1 MRRILRED
9 GTDLAPNSSLLTKPA
24 GLTRSSWERLA
35 HAFEGE
41 VCDIVAAD
49 CRKVIGGAI
58 KGLRRDFSQATLL
71 DLGCGI
77 GTFIQTHGR
86 RFRSVYGSD
95 FSLNMLR
102 YAKRRCQDVPNV
114 RWMQADL
121 SQIDHATMPTGDVT
135 VCLNVVT
142 SPSKRIRNKMLR
154 SLWKLTNAGG
164 TTLLVVPS
172 LESTLFVHRTIKR
185 DQLTGASKRKLLSQ
199 GILMCDGVVQ
209 KYFSKREALD
219 SMRKAGF
226 RKCTA
231 RRVWIP
237 WSEEGLEDDHPRLNG
252 KALPWDWL
260 VLGHK

>member
-1 MRRILRED
+1 M
-9 GTDLAPNSSLLTKPA
+9 APNPSLLTKPA
-24 GLTRSSWERLA
+24 SLTRHSWERLA
-35 HAFEGE
+35 HAFAGE

-49 CRKVIGGAI
+49 RRNVIERTIA
-58 KGLRRDFSQATLL
+58 GLSRDFSRSTLL

-77 GTFIQTHGR
+77 GTFIQTHGH
-86 RFRSVYGSD
+86 RFRFVYGAD

-102 YAKRRCQDVPNV
+102 YAKRRCHGVPNV

-121 SQIDHATMPTGDVT
+121 SRIDHATMPTGDVT

-142 SPSKRIRNKMLR
+142 SPSKRIRSKMLR
-154 SLWKLTNAGG
+154 SLWKLTNAAG

-199 GILMCDGVVQ
+199 GILMCDGVAQ
-209 KYFSKREALD
+209 KYFSKREVLD
-219 SMRKAGF
+219 SMRQAGF

-231 RRVWIP
+231 CRVWIP
-237 WSEEGLEDDHPRLNG
+237 WSEEGLEDGHPRLNG

-260 VLGHK
+260 VVGHK

>member
-1 MRRILRED
+1 M
-9 GTDLAPNSSLLTKPA
+9 APDAAAPLKPC
-24 GLTRSSWERLA
+24 GLTRGSWERLA

-49 CRKVIGGAI
+49 SRNVIERVI
-58 KGLRRDFSQATLL
+58 EGLRRDFSRSVLL

-86 RFRSVYGSD
+86 RFQSVYGAD

-102 YAKRRCQDVPNV
+102 YARRRCRGVSNV
-114 RWMQADL
+114 RWLQADL
-121 SQIDHATMPTGDVT
+121 SRIDHGTMPTGDLT

-154 SLWKLTNAGG
+154 SLWKLTNPEG

-172 LESTLFVHRTIKR
+172 LESTLFVHRTIKTG
-185 DQLTGASKRKLLSQ
+185 QLTGATKRKLLSR
-199 GILMCDGVVQ
+199 GILMCDGVAQ
-209 KYFSKREALD
+209 KYFSKPEILEAIQQ
-219 SMRKAGF
+219 AGF
-226 RKCTA
+226 RNCTA

-237 WSEEGLEDDHPRLNG
+237 WSEEGFEDGHPRLKE

-260 VLGHK
+260 VVGHRDGSGDRASG

>member
-1 MRRILRED
+1 M
-9 GTDLAPNSSLLTKPA
+9 
-24 GLTRSSWERLA
+24 
-35 HAFEGE
+35 
-41 VCDIVAAD
+41 
-49 CRKVIGGAI
+49 
-58 KGLRRDFSQATLL
+58 
-71 DLGCGI
+71 
-77 GTFIQTHGR
+77 
-86 RFRSVYGSD
+86 
-95 FSLNMLR
+95 
-102 YAKRRCQDVPNV
+102 

-142 SPSKRIRNKMLR
+142 SPSKRIRSKMLR

-209 KYFSKREALD
+209 KYFSKQEALD